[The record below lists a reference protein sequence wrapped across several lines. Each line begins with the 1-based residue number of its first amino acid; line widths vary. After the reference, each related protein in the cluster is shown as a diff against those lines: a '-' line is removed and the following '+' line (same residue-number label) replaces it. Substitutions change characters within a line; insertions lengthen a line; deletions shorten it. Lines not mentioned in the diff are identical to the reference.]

1 MVAIAFHDVFRA
13 VLSFL
18 FIFVGF
24 FFFFGHAMPLVG
36 SSIIPQ
42 PGMEL
47 GHSSERTKS

>member
-24 FFFFGHAMPLVG
+24 FFGHAMRLVG

-42 PGMEL
+42 LGMEL
-47 GHSSERTKS
+47 GHSSESTES